1 MADYEA
7 IIRQHVGEDGNIP
20 TSAINAIVT
29 AINKAV
35 GNEFVSKERYKA
47 KLSEIDTL
55 KEQVQTAED
64 NATTAEKWK
73 EKHDTLKAEFDKYK
87 NEVTAKE
94 TKAEKRNAYQDILKA
109 ANLPEKWFER
119 VMRGVD
125 FDGLELDEKGGIKN
139 AEEIKSKVAEEW
151 ADVIGTTGKSG
162 AETGNP
168 PGGNPSNGNG
178 AYGDIRSMTAKWHAA
193 KYGEIKKQE

>member
-1 MADYEA
+1 MADFEA

-35 GNEFVSKERYKA
+35 GNEFVAKERYKA
-47 KLSEIDTL
+47 KLSEIDNL

-73 EKHDTLKAEFDKYK
+73 EKHDTLKAEFDKFK
-87 NEVTAKE
+87 GEVTAKE
-94 TKAEKRNAYQDILKA
+94 TKAEKKNAYQEILKA
-109 ANLPEKWFER
+109 ANLPEKWFDR

-125 FDGLELDEKGGIKN
+125 FDSLELDEKGAIKN
-139 AEEIKSKVAEEW
+139 AKDITKTITEEW

-162 AETGNP
+162 ADTGNP
-168 PGGNPSNGNG
+168 PGGNPSNGNP
-178 AYGDIRSMTAKWHAA
+178 ANTRAAQLAKQYVASR
-193 KYGEIKKQE
+193 YGEIKTE

>member
-73 EKHDTLKAEFDKYK
+73 EKHDTLKAEFDKFK
-87 NEVTAKE
+87 GEVTAKE
-94 TKAEKRNAYQDILKA
+94 TKAEKKNAYQDILKA
-109 ANLPEKWFER
+109 ANLPEKWFDR

-125 FDGLELDEKGGIKN
+125 FDSLELDEKGAIKN
-139 AEEIKSKVAEEW
+139 ADEIKSKVAEEW

-168 PGGNPSNGNG
+168 PGGNPSNGNP
-178 AYGDIRSMTAKWHAA
+178 ANTRAAQLAKQYVASR
-193 KYGEIKKQE
+193 YGEIKTE